1 VIRVDAS
8 ELAALAADMAGGP
21 ARLLRLGLSET
32 ERSAEAMAQT
42 GRQLAPVET
51 GLLRS
56 SITADINDLQAEV
69 GPTVY
74 YAVFVE
80 YGTSRMAPQPFMGPA
95 GDMHEA
101 DYADSLADGAEDAV
115 FG

>member
-1 VIRVDAS
+1 MIRVDAS
-8 ELAALAADMAGGP
+8 ELVALAADMAGGP
-21 ARLLRLGLSET
+21 ARLLRSGLSET

-42 GRQLAPVET
+42 ARQLAPVET
-51 GLLRS
+51 GLLRG
-56 SITADINDLQAEV
+56 SITAEVTGLQAEV
-69 GPTVY
+69 GPNVD

-95 GDMHEA
+95 GDLHEA
-101 DYADSLADGAEDAV
+101 GYADSLADGAEDAV